1 MATELKVDTDEE
13 EIKMKEERERLICN
27 YHKSLIGVEESN
39 IDDSKKDID
48 VFKREIET
56 EIGKLQGKI
65 DQINTLSVTQETE
78 LEALEKKRQDLEN
91 NNSFNSGPQLKK
103 DIYEENTNLTM
114 SLIYYVLGIGFMGYY
129 IVKTLKKT
137 A

>member
-1 MATELKVDTDEE
+1 MATELKVYTD
-13 EIKMKEERERLICN
+13 ERERLICN
-27 YHKSLIGVEESN
+27 YHKSLIGVGSGSITN
-39 IDDSKKDID
+39 SKQGIDD
-48 VFKREIET
+48 FKLEIET